1 MLHYHSTSV
10 PESMRA
16 EQGKNLHI
24 WKNQSALS
32 LSLNN
37 EAFLNVLIIWITWLF
52 IQIAFCVSPS
62 KRFLKNHFHNCIF
75 KTPALRILVAL
86 AITLQSLS
94 VNYCWYPQWQW
105 FFVVWEST
113 PFEHLIKAMDSLSTS
128 PPTPKKKHIYKNR

>member
-1 MLHYHSTSV
+1 MVIFLFDSLCFCSLYI
-10 PESMRA
+10 ESK
-16 EQGKNLHI
+16 E
-24 WKNQSALS
+24 SAVLKVK
-32 LSLNN
+32 
-37 EAFLNVLIIWITWLF
+37 FLWNKKITIICIASNYTF